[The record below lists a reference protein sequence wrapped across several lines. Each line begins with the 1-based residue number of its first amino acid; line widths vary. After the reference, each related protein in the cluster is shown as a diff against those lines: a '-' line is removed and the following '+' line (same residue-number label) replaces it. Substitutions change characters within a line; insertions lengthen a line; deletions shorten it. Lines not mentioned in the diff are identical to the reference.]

1 MNDKLSKWI
10 TALEEIKNNILNTL
24 DYNGLIIDDIDNLI
38 KAIKEAQKE

>member
-1 MNDKLSKWI
+1 MNDKFNNWV
-10 TALEEIKNNILNTL
+10 TALEEIKDNILNTL